1 MAEID
6 GDLLKEFQD
15 FMESKRA
22 AEAQNAASDE
32 EIEVWDADGK
42 GIRAKRSVLKPFLQQ
57 FGIDVDALTGDD
69 NDSDKESANDGAKPK
84 PKGRQ
89 AASQAG
95 TGSITRKYFQPKK

>member
-6 GDLLKEFQD
+6 GDLLKEFQE

-22 AEAQNAASDE
+22 AEAENAATDE

-42 GIRAKRSVLKPFLQQ
+42 GIRAKCSVLKPFLQQ
-57 FGIDVDALTGDD
+57 LGIDVDALSGDPNSSVD
-69 NDSDKESANDGAKPK
+69 ESTNDGAKSK

-95 TGSITRKYFQPKK
+95 RGIARKYFTPKK